1 MRNMKKWIVT
11 LLACGLTLSL
21 TSCGSK
27 PEGAAGKPEDGTGYA
42 DSINILV
49 YPDYV
54 SEDVLAAFEKEY
66 GIKVNITYI
75 VFTAKRMNTNEM
87 TLKPLAEPVTTLRL
101 HKPVF
106 PLVAVDIPG
115 IEVTRQIKRPFWSET
130 HFSAKIYGQS
140 RIIQQIGF
148 YRNILSPERY
158 RTE

>member
-1 MRNMKKWIVT
+1 
-11 LLACGLTLSL
+11 
-21 TSCGSK
+21 
-27 PEGAAGKPEDGTGYA
+27 
-42 DSINILV
+42 
-49 YPDYV
+49 
-54 SEDVLAAFEKEY
+54 
-66 GIKVNITYI
+66 
-75 VFTAKRMNTNEM
+75 MNTNEM